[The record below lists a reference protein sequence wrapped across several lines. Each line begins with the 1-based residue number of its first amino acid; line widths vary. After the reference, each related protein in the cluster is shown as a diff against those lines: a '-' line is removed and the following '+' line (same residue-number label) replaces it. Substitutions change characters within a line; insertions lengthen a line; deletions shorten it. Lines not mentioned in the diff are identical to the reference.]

1 MLERWDNPKTTSNQQ
16 PMRPHNHNPHKLFF
30 VPLALVS
37 LCLFVLAPRQTVVG
51 QSGTYCPTP
60 MGRTCSGY
68 SVCTKSGDCAQQLFG
83 TCCSVLTP
91 AASYPTNTPVAT
103 PTPQSW
109 PYTLRTF
116 YQFNDNTSAATLI
129 KSSVSAAYNGTT
141 NTAVTHTTVGTTYA
155 GAGVFNGTSSFFNI
169 PHSSAVS
176 PTSRFSLSVWIKPTA
191 LTSEMAIISKKGSSA
206 GSFSYELVTTSAGKL
221 KLNISADG
229 LILDSATSTTS
240 LTTGVWQKA
249 TVTFDSGTVVF
260 YVNSIPEAAQVIAAT
275 EVYVAVGTEVYVGQ
289 KVASG
294 AFFSGQMDEVCFY
307 GQALSASEVANLGS
321 RTCAGYD
328 GLASYVVATGGVE
341 TTVGQYKVHTF
352 TSGGTFTVTQGGDIE
367 YLVVGGGGG
376 GGMDMGGGG
385 GGGGVRQG
393 TLTVSPQAYSITV
406 GAGGNGAPAAGTNG
420 QPAGHQYT
428 IRATNGGDS
437 SIAPGSVIA
446 YGGGFGGSSVNS
458 YTPGFQGG
466 NGGSGGGA
474 SGYNGGSAG
483 GGLGVPGQGYNGG
496 NNGAAHYSGGGG
508 GAGGAGAA
516 GNNQANGGPGILSA
530 INGTSLY
537 WGGGGG
543 GAGYSIGGGNGG
555 VGGGGGG
562 AVGTTT
568 GGAGINNGQA
578 GGGGCTGCW
587 AQTPGGNGGANTG
600 GGGGGGSHYNSNN
613 KGGNGGSGIVIVRYP
628 FYSDGPAATA
638 TPTSAPTP
646 TFTLALSHTS
656 PSTVVAGQ
664 PVQWTVTISNPT
676 TASQA
681 AWAFNLL
688 VTVPSSVTGVVWKC
702 EVTNVGTPRGEM
714 IVYPTTCTSTGSAA
728 YVDTNTYRITLG
740 HTGAAD
746 PLIHP
751 GGSLK
756 ITVGGFI
763 KRTPGITNLN
773 MSASLTNY
781 AGWTTNA
788 LYSTNRLANSG
799 PQAPTPA
806 LTTLVVPTVVPISIN
821 PLIGAALTST
831 PTPTLYPVQPTST
844 STPTPT
850 PTLTPTPPPVVRS
863 TCQDTNKVL
872 RTLINNQSQYYCM
885 TSAND
890 LVVVKGTTVEKLN
903 GINTK
908 VLNVDFQNGG
918 VVNGVQLVRV
928 VMKVQSVIKV
938 QGATQPLA
946 RDYSLVLRMR

>member
-1 MLERWDNPKTTSNQQ
+1 
-16 PMRPHNHNPHKLFF
+16 MRPSNNRPHHLFL
-30 VPLALVS
+30 VPLALAS
-37 LCLFVLAPRQTVVG
+37 LCLFVLAPRQTVLG

-68 SVCTKSGDCAQQLFG
+68 SVCTKSGDCNQQLFG

-91 AASYPTNTPVAT
+91 AATYPTNTPVAT
-103 PTPQSW
+103 PTPLSW

-116 YQFNDNTSAATLI
+116 YQFNDNTSSATI
-129 KSSVSAAYNGTT
+129 TKSSVSPTYDGT
-141 NTAVTHTTVGTTYA
+141 NSGVTYTTTGAIDRGT
-155 GAGVFNGTSSFFNI
+155 GVFGGSQFFTI
-169 PHSSAVS
+169 PHNSILNHSTEFTLSA
-176 PTSRFSLSVWIKPTA
+176 WIKPSA
-191 LTSEMAIISKKGSSA
+191 VAAEMPIVSKKGSA
-206 GSFSYELVTTSAGKL
+206 GNYSYEFVRTSAGKL
-221 KLNISADG
+221 SLVVSADG
-229 LILDSATSTTS
+229 LTITTYTSTTS
-240 LTTGVWQKA
+240 VTNSIWQKA
-249 TVTFDSGTVVF
+249 TVTYNSGTVVF
-260 YVNSIPEAAQVIAAT
+260 YVNSTAEASQANSLSAPYASTADVLVGKNIA
-275 EVYVAVGTEVYVGQ
+275 G
-289 KVASG
+289 S
-294 AFFSGQMDEVCFY
+294 FFTGEMDEVCIY
-307 GQALSASEVANLGS
+307 GQQLSSTDIAALAGA
-321 RTCAGYD
+321 TCSGTP
-328 GLASYVVATGGVE
+328 GLASSGVTATGGTITDVN
-341 TTVGQYKVHTF
+341 GYRIHTF
-352 TSGGTFTVTQGGDIE
+352 TSSGTLTVTQGGFID
-367 YLVVGGGGG
+367 YLVVAGGGG

-385 GGGGVRQG
+385 GGGGVQQG
-393 TLTVSPQAYSITV
+393 TLTTSPQAYSITV
-406 GAGGNGAPAAGTNG
+406 GSGGNGAPAAGTSG
-420 QPAGHQYT
+420 QPSAHQFT
-428 IRATNGGDS
+428 IPATRGGDS

-458 YTPGFQGG
+458 YTPGSAGG
-466 NGGSGGGA
+466 SGGSGGGA
-474 SGYNGGSAG
+474 SGYNNDGSALGARAG
-483 GGLGVPGQGYNGG
+483 GTGVAGQGYRGG
-496 NNGAAHYSGGGG
+496 NQGNAYYSGGGG
-508 GAGGAGAA
+508 GAGGAGAD
-516 GNNQANGGPGILSA
+516 GNSQANGGPGIMSA

-543 GAGYSIGGGNGG
+543 GGGYSIGGGNGG
-555 VGGGGGG
+555 IGGGGGG

-568 GGAGINNGQA
+568 GGAGLNAGQA

-587 AQTPGGNGGANTG
+587 ANMPGGNAGANTG

-613 KGGNGGSGIVIVRYP
+613 KGGNGGSGIVIIRYP
-628 FYSDGPAATA
+628 LYSSGSTPTA
-638 TPTSAPTP
+638 TPIPTP
-646 TFTLALSHTS
+646 TTSFTLALSHTT

-664 PVQWTVTISNPT
+664 PVQWAVTISNPN

-714 IVYPTTCTSTGSAA
+714 IAYPTSCAGSGTAA
-728 YVDTNTYRITLG
+728 YVDANTYQITLA

-763 KRTPGITNLN
+763 KRTASGNLS
-773 MSASLTNY
+773 MSASITNY
-781 AGWTTNA
+781 SGWTTNA
-788 LYSTNRLANSG
+788 LYSINRLANSG

-806 LTTLVVPTVVPISIN
+806 LTAIVVPTVVPISIN
-821 PLIGAALTST
+821 PIIGAALTST

-908 VLNVDFQNGG
+908 ILNVDFQNGG

-928 VMKVQSVIKV
+928 VMRVQSSTIV
-938 QGATQPLA
+938 QGASQGVA